1 MRLWRKLLIF
11 FQRDLA
17 IENSYHI
24 AFVFQLAETL
34 FAVATFYY
42 LSHFVQSPELTRAL
56 PAGNTYFSFALVG
69 IAFFDYMSVAMNTF
83 DQTIDAARANGTL
96 EAMLV
101 TDTSVP
107 VILAGSAL
115 FPLVLFSMRTGIY
128 LTWGLLLFGF
138 PAGGA
143 NWWGAVLVL
152 AASVLAFVG
161 LGILSASYLLLFMR
175 GNPAK
180 WLLLGLSGVL
190 GGMMYPVSVLPHWL
204 QVLAR
209 LLPVTYS
216 LEGLRAALLN
226 GAGFGELWHSIR
238 VLLLFAAVLLPVS
251 CLVFSWALRRTKI
264 TGTLSHF

>member
-1 MRLWRKLLIF
+1 MMLLRKLLVF

-17 IENSYHI
+17 IENSYRV
-24 AFVFQLAETL
+24 AFVFQLFETL
-34 FAVATFYY
+34 FAVTSFYY
-42 LSHFVQSPELTRAL
+42 LSHFVESPELTKAL
-56 PAGNTYFSFALVG
+56 PAGNTYFAFALVG
-69 IAFFDYMSVAMNTF
+69 VAFLDYMSVSMNTF
-83 DQTIDAARANGTL
+83 DETIDAARRNGTL

-107 VILAGSAL
+107 VILSGSAV
-115 FPLVLFSMRTGIY
+115 FPFVMSALRTAVY
-128 LTWGLLLFGF
+128 LIWGLALFGF
-138 PAGGA
+138 PGGNA
-143 NWWGAVLVL
+143 NWLGAIVVL
-152 AASVLAFVG
+152 AASILAFAG
-161 LGILSASYLLLFMR
+161 LGILSAGYLLIFMR

-204 QVLAR
+204 QNISR

-216 LEGLRAALLN
+216 LEGLRAAILN
-226 GAGFGELWHSIR
+226 GAGMGELWHSIR

-251 CLVFSWALRRTKI
+251 SVVFSWALRRTKT

>member
-1 MRLWRKLLIF
+1 LK
-11 FQRDLA
+11 RDFA
-17 IENSYHI
+17 IESSYHI
-24 AFVFQLAETL
+24 AFIFQLVQIL
-34 FAVATFYY
+34 FTVASFYY
-42 LSHFVQSPELTRAL
+42 LSHFIESPELVHAL
-56 PAGNTYFSFALVG
+56 PAGASYFSFAIVG
-69 IAFFDYMSVAMNTF
+69 IAFFDYMSVALSAF
-83 DQTIDAARANGTL
+83 DQTIEEARRNGTM

-115 FPLVLFSMRTGIY
+115 FPFVSLSLRTAVY
-128 LTWGLLLFGF
+128 LAWGLLLFHF

-143 NWWGAVLVL
+143 NWLGAAIVLV
-152 AASVLAFVG
+152 ASVLAFTG

-204 QVLAR
+204 QILAR

-216 LEGLRAALLN
+216 LEGLRAALLE
-226 GAGFGELWHSIR
+226 GAGIGELWHSIFA
-238 VLLLFAAVLLPVS
+238 LLIFAAVLLPVS
-251 CLVFSWALRRTKI
+251 CAVFSWALRRTKT
-264 TGTLSHF
+264 TGTLTHF

>member
-1 MRLWRKLLIF
+1 MKLLRNLFVF
-11 FQRDLA
+11 FQRDFA

-24 AFVFQLAETL
+24 AFIFQLFETL

-42 LSHFVQSPELTRAL
+42 LSHFVESPELTRAL
-56 PAGNTYFSFALVG
+56 PAGNSYFSFALVG
-69 IAFFDYMSVAMNTF
+69 IAFFDYMSIAVNTF
-83 DQTIDAARANGTL
+83 DQTIDTARTNGTL

-107 VILAGSAL
+107 VILTGSAL
-115 FPLVLFSMRTGIY
+115 FPFVLLSLRTVVY

-138 PAGGA
+138 PGGNA
-143 NWWGAVLVL
+143 NWLGAAVVL
-152 AASVLAFVG
+152 AASVLAFAG

-190 GGMMYPVSVLPHWL
+190 GGMMYPLSVLPHWL
-204 QVLAR
+204 QVVGR

-226 GAGFGELWHSIR
+226 GASMGELWHSIR

-251 CLVFSWALRRTKI
+251 SVAFSWALRRTKS
-264 TGTLSHF
+264 TGTLSNF